1 MVIDLSAFPLFSG
14 LSAAEERRIAAAMN
28 EPVCYAP
35 GATVYGNDSFRRA
48 VGFILS
54 GSVAVHAAG
63 TGPRT
68 LMMNRLRAGDMFG
81 VAALF
86 DTDDTYVTQITA
98 EEETRIAFLSQETMS
113 VLLAAIPHLAENY
126 IRFLSGRIRFLNR
139 KLAIVTT
146 GHAENRLYQ
155 YLSAHQ
161 NEDGTVQLPPSMV
174 ELAHTLNIGRSSLYR
189 AVDALLNAGVL
200 LREGHT
206 YRLIK

>member
-1 MVIDLSAFPLFSG
+1 MVNNLSAFPLFSG
-14 LSAAEERRIAAAMN
+14 LSGAELHRVAAAME
-28 EPVCYAP
+28 EPACYER
-35 GATVYGNDSFRRA
+35 GATIYNSDKFQRA
-48 VGFILS
+48 VGFIFS

-63 TGPRT
+63 SGSHA

-86 DTDDTYVTQITA
+86 DEENSYVTHLIA
-98 EEETRIAFLSQETMS
+98 EEDTRIAFLSQEAMS

-161 NEDGTVQLPPSMV
+161 SEDGIAQLPPSMV

-189 AVDALLNAGVL
+189 ALDALLEAGVL